1 MALSLHINPAR
12 VFGIRSEM
20 IYGHFIEHFHR
31 QIYDGVY
38 CPGNPLSDEDGFRTD
53 VMDAMK
59 KNPVF
64 RPYRVETGSVGQD
77 YPRVFAEVAA
87 PYTPDMVVAAM
98 RANHVFVG
106 TDAMRNAIYISP
118 LNLTD
123 EECVTVC
130 NLLEEIRPGL

>member
-1 MALSLHINPAR
+1 MH
-12 VFGIRSEM
+12 GICRGNKVSREEM
-20 IYGHFIEHFHR
+20 IALTVAIENYMAMDPEKEKMR
-31 QIYDGVY
+31 CSAIVD
-38 CPGNPLSDEDGFRTD
+38 R

-77 YPRVFAEVAA
+77 YPRAFAEVAA
-87 PYTPDMVVAAM
+87 PYTPDMIVAAM

-106 TDAMRNAIYISP
+106 MDAMKNAIYISP

-130 NLLEEIRPGL
+130 NLLEEVRPEL